1 MSEPGKDAAQVMR
14 QALAGML
21 WSKQYYLFEVDKWLE
36 EHGVDPMQQATT
48 RQVRNREWFHMIN
61 AHVIS
66 MPPPSSNRGS
76 GSGCHSLASGA
87 RRRGFVLLRFQR
99 DRDSEYHPASES
111 CASQI
116 GILRC

>member
-1 MSEPGKDAAQVMR
+1 
-14 QALAGML
+14 ML

-76 GSGCHSLASGA
+76 RGSGCHSFSPSSPSVCDACRSSSRA
-87 RRRGFVLLRFQR
+87 FTRRGQAILAW
-99 DRDSEYHPASES
+99 PNAASS
-111 CASQI
+111 PW
-116 GILRC
+116 